1 MEPVA
6 APRGPLRDGERV
18 LLLDAKDRRYLVTLR
33 AGGTWHSHGGALAL
47 DPLIG
52 APEGTAVQSASGMAF
67 TAFRPRLADVALKMP
82 RGAQVVYPKDAAA
95 IEKLMPS
102 PLLNAFC
109 ATSTPGT
116 LRASTS
122 TCCGLTGS
130 ASRDMPDSVDATQLR
145 AVAPPR

>member
-52 APEGTAVQSASGMAF
+52 APEGTSVQSATGMAF

-82 RGAQVVYPKDAAA
+82 RGANHCVSAQRRFIVAARTT
-95 IEKLMPS
+95 PS
-102 PLLNAFC
+102 ACSRYRTQRHF
-109 ATSTPGT
+109 
-116 LRASTS
+116 RA
-122 TCCGLTGS
+122 
-130 ASRDMPDSVDATQLR
+130 ASRLECRIFNVLSSAESKSWFQMER
-145 AVAPPR
+145 